1 MTRCA
6 WPTAII
12 GLLLIVPPAIGRA
25 EDALWLPSIFSEG
38 MVLQRGMPVPV
49 WGRAKPGAAVAVT
62 LYDGGKKLAAGEAVA
77 AAETGRWRVDLPE
90 LPTGGRYTLLVEAK
104 AERQPD
110 AERRMYSNVLVGEVW
125 LFCGQSNMLHPMN
138 ACAERDDAIA
148 RRHEFPLIR
157 TAQIGRRGTAE
168 ITEPQDD
175 VQGFW
180 GPVKW
185 EDAAYQ
191 VPRSSATDISGSCS
205 AVGYFFARSLTEALG
220 RDVPVAVIEIGA
232 ILPVQS
238 WVNEPELN
246 ASPVLAPLV
255 GKGYPDAT
263 GRGFKA
269 NIAPLAPYACRG
281 AMYYQGE
288 MNAGNGVVYEAGLAA
303 LIASW
308 RRAWARPDLPF
319 LVVQLPSFISHQAG
333 KTALDMDAESLAKFA
348 GQNASHGFIPVRE
361 AQLRVS
367 RAVPDVG
374 LVVTVD
380 LGEKFDI
387 HPPRKRA
394 VGERLAL
401 QARKLAY
408 GDETVVAGG
417 PVPRGFDRRDGGF
430 SIRFDGVGSGLV
442 AQGELAGF
450 EVADA
455 AGVWHPATAA
465 ITGDTLD
472 VRAADSPDATGVRY
486 AWLGYPEVTLFNR
499 EGLPATPFRH
509 PAIGLDEIQREGKP
523 AGSP

>member
-1 MTRCA
+1 
-6 WPTAII
+6 
-12 GLLLIVPPAIGRA
+12 
-25 EDALWLPSIFSEG
+25 
-38 MVLQRGMPVPV
+38 
-49 WGRAKPGAAVAVT
+49 
-62 LYDGGKKLAAGEAVA
+62 
-77 AAETGRWRVDLPE
+77 
-90 LPTGGRYTLLVEAK
+90 
-104 AERQPD
+104 
-110 AERRMYSNVLVGEVW
+110 
-125 LFCGQSNMLHPMN
+125 MN

-157 TAQIGRRGTAE
+157 TAQIGSRRTAE
-168 ITEPQDD
+168 ITEPQED

-205 AVGYFFARSLTEALG
+205 AVGYFFARALAETLG

-238 WVNEPELN
+238 WVDEPELD
-246 ASPVLAPLV
+246 ASPALV
-255 GKGYPDAT
+255 ALKGKGYPDAT
-263 GRGFKA
+263 GRAFKA

-288 MNAGNGVVYEAGLAA
+288 MNAGSGVVYHAGLKA
-303 LIASW
+303 LIAGW

-319 LVVQLPSFISHQAG
+319 LVVQLPGFISHQAG
-333 KTALDMDAESLAKFA
+333 KTALDMDAASLAKFA
-348 GQNASHGFIPVRE
+348 GQNAHHGFIPVRE

-367 RAVPDVG
+367 REVPNVG
-374 LVVTVD
+374 LAVTLD

-408 GDETVVAGG
+408 GDKDLVADG
-417 PVPRGFDRRDGGF
+417 PVPREIERRAGGF
-430 SIRFDGVGSGLV
+430 TIRFDGIGSGLV
-442 AQGELAGF
+442 SRGELAGF

-455 AGVWHPATAA
+455 AGVWHPAAA
-465 ITGDTLD
+465 TIAGDVLD
-472 VRAADSPDATGVRY
+472 VRAADVPEPAGVRY
-486 AWLGYPEVTLFNR
+486 AWLGFPEATLFNR

-509 PAIGLDEIQREGKP
+509 PAVGLDEIQREGKP
-523 AGSP
+523 ATSK

>member
-1 MTRCA
+1 MVTMKSWA
-6 WPTAII
+6 TFI
-12 GLLLIVPPAIGRA
+12 GLLLVSWTFARA
-25 EDALWLPSIFSEG
+25 DDALWLPGIFSEG
-38 MVLQRGMPVPV
+38 MVLQRGMSVPV
-49 WGRAKPGAAVAVT
+49 WGRAQPGAAVAVT
-62 LYDGGKKLAAGEAVA
+62 LYDGGEKLATAEAVA
-77 AAETGRWRVDLPE
+77 AAETGRWRLELPD
-90 LPTGGRYTLLVEAK
+90 LPTGGRYTLLIEATH
-104 AERQPD
+104 ADASD

-157 TAQIGRRGTAE
+157 TAQIGRRATAE
-168 ITEPQDD
+168 ITEPQED

-205 AVGYFFARSLTEALG
+205 AVGYFFARALAETLG

-238 WVNEPELN
+238 WVDEPELE
-246 ASPVLAPLV
+246 ASPVLAPLR
-255 GKGYPDAT
+255 GKGRPDAT
-263 GRGFKA
+263 GRAFKA

-288 MNAGNGVVYEAGLAA
+288 MNAGNGLVYQAGLTA

-308 RRAWARPDLPF
+308 RRAWARPDMPF
-319 LVVQLPSFISHQAG
+319 LVVQLPGFISHQAG

-348 GQNASHGFIPVRE
+348 GQNKHHGFIPVRE

-367 RAVPDVG
+367 REVSNVG
-374 LVVTVD
+374 LAVTLD

-387 HPPRKRA
+387 HPRRKRA

-401 QARKLAY
+401 QARRLAY
-408 GDETVVAGG
+408 GEREIVAGG

-430 SIRFDGVGSGLV
+430 CIHFDGVGGGLV
-442 AQGELAGF
+442 ARGELAGF
-450 EVADA
+450 EVADT
-455 AGVWHPATAA
+455 AGIWHPATAA
-465 ITGDTLD
+465 IAGDTVV
-472 VRAADSPDATGVRY
+472 VRAAAVPEPAGVRY
-486 AWLGYPEVTLFNR
+486 AWLGYPEATLFNR

-509 PAIGLDEIQREGKP
+509 PAIGLDLIQREGKP
-523 AGSP
+523 AASP

>member
-1 MTRCA
+1 MAATKWRVA
-6 WPTAII
+6 VI
-12 GLLLIVPPAIGRA
+12 GLLLASCAVVRA
-25 EDALWLPSIFSEG
+25 DDALWLPSIFSEG
-38 MVLQRGMPVPV
+38 MVLQRGIPVPV

-77 AAETGRWRVDLPE
+77 AAETGRWQVELPD
-90 LPTGGRYTLLVEAK
+90 LPTGGRYTLLIEAQH
-104 AERQPD
+104 ADAPD
-110 AERRMYSNVLVGEVW
+110 AERRMFSNVLVGEVW

-157 TAQIGRRGTAE
+157 TAQIGSRRTAE
-168 ITEPQDD
+168 ITEPQED

-205 AVGYFFARSLTEALG
+205 AVGYFFARALAETLG

-238 WVNEPELN
+238 WVDEPELET
-246 ASPVLAPLV
+246 APALEALE

-263 GRGFKA
+263 SRAFKA

-288 MNAGNGVVYEAGLAA
+288 MNAGSGVVYHAGLKA
-303 LIASW
+303 LIAGW

-319 LVVQLPSFISHQAG
+319 LVVQLPGFISHQAG
-333 KTALDMDAESLAKFA
+333 KTALDMDAASLAKFA
-348 GQNASHGFIPVRE
+348 GQNAHHGFIPVRE

-367 RAVPDVG
+367 REVPNVG
-374 LVVTVD
+374 LAVTLD

-408 GDETVVAGG
+408 GDKDLVADG
-417 PVPRGFDRRDGGF
+417 PVPREIERRAGGF
-430 SIRFDGVGSGLV
+430 TIRFDGIGSGLV
-442 AQGELAGF
+442 SRGELAGF

-455 AGVWHPATAA
+455 AGVWHPAAA
-465 ITGDTLD
+465 TIAGDVLD
-472 VRAADSPDATGVRY
+472 VRAADVPEPAGVRY
-486 AWLGYPEVTLFNR
+486 AWLGFPAATLFNR

-523 AGSP
+523 AASK